1 MASFGKYLMPEVLQ
15 KVARLDLK
23 ARFLVEGFF
32 AGMHES
38 PYKGFSVEFSDHRKY
53 TPGDELR
60 QIDWKVYGRTDRYFV
75 KRFQA
80 ETNMECHII
89 LDRSASMDYEPRT
102 VRRKFM
108 TKFEYATALAAALGY
123 LMILQQDAVGLIT
136 FDSQVRDYVK
146 PGSKRSHLGDV
157 LALLSNTTPAKKT
170 DIAGSL
176 HEAAGLFKKRGLVI
190 ILSDLLE
197 DPDKLERS
205 LAHFRYRGHDV
216 IVFHVLDAAEANFPF
231 EGPMTFFDPETSG
244 RLTVDADAV
253 RADYLAA
260 ISGFVEDLRRRC
272 LSRGVDYVQL
282 DTSVA
287 FDTALTSFLVNRKKN
302 FL

>member
-1 MASFGKYLMPEVLQ
+1 MASYEKYLLPAVLQ

-23 ARFLVEGFF
+23 AKFLVEGFF

-53 TPGDELR
+53 THGDELR
-60 QIDWKVYGRTDRYFV
+60 QIDWKVYGRTDRYYV

-89 LDRSASMDYEPRT
+89 LDKSASMDYEPRT
-102 VRRKFM
+102 VPDRFM
-108 TKFEYATALAAALGY
+108 TKFEYSIALSAALGY

-136 FDSQVRDYVK
+136 FDSEVRDYVK
-146 PGSKRSHLGDV
+146 PGSKRSHLGNILSL
-157 LALLSNTTPAKKT
+157 LANTKPSKKT
-170 DIAGSL
+170 DVAGSL
-176 HEAAGLFKKRGLVI
+176 HQAAGMFKKRGLVV

-197 DPDKLERS
+197 DPEKLDDA
-205 LAHFRYRGHDV
+205 LAHLRYRGHDC
-216 IVFHVLDAAEANFPF
+216 IIFHILDAAEANFPF
-231 EGPMTFFDPETSG
+231 EGPMMFYDPETSG
-244 RLTVDADAV
+244 RLKVDADAV

-260 ISGFVEDLRRRC
+260 ISAFVEGLRRRC
-272 LSRGVDYVQL
+272 TNRGIDYVQL

-287 FDTALTSFLVNRKKN
+287 FDAALTSFLVNRRKN